1 MAHLPAELG
10 ELFLVPALAL
20 LALELL
26 DCQLRQTLLS
36 FHARGVR
43 EADGL
48 LVPLGMRRFCQC
60 LWLLLLLG
68 LELIR
73 LERDGVEL
81 GECIIG
87 P

>member
-1 MAHLPAELG
+1 MAHLPAEFG

-26 DCQLRQTLLS
+26 GRELRQTLLS

-43 EADGL
+43 EADRL
-48 LVPLGMRRFCQC
+48 LVPLGVRR
-60 LWLLLLLG
+60 LWLRRLLLVAWLG
-68 LELIR
+68 
-73 LERDGVEL
+73 LERDGVEF
-81 GECIIG
+81 GERVVG